1 MPEPSRNYNQPRN
14 NPNRSSQP
22 PKRPAPI
29 AGVAAAAVL
38 GICII
43 IAGAAVSSSLNKL
56 TAAISEQTFTSSLN
70 SPSDLRI
77 TSAADKTYFTET
89 EAAEYLKI
97 SVDDIKAAI
106 TKGEIEEYV
115 KTSSGYTISRD
126 KLDKYFENRAY
137 KTMTDNNSSD
147 SDS

>member
-1 MPEPSRNYNQPRN
+1 MPEPSRNNNQPRR
-14 NPNRSSQP
+14 NPGQNSRPQS
-22 PKRPAPI
+22 RPAPI
-29 AGVAAAAVL
+29 TNVAAAAVL

-43 IAGAAVSSSLNKL
+43 IAGAVVSSSLNKL
-56 TAAISEQTFTSSLN
+56 TAAVSEQTFSSSLN
-70 SPSDLRI
+70 APSDLNI

-137 KTMTDNNSSD
+137 KTMTDNNSSE
-147 SDS
+147 S